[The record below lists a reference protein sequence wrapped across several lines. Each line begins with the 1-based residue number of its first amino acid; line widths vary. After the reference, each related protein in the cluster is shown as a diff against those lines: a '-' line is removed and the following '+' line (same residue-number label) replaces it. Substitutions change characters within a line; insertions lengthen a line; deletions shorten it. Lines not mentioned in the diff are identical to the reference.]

1 MFTCSLQRFNGLI
14 DVGTQGYSSH
24 KRTGQILVKFNQIF
38 GWTWI
43 G

>member
-14 DVGTQGYSSH
+14 DVGTQGYSRY